1 MKRNAFLLGFY
12 ATGGQVL
19 ILRELVS
26 SLNGDELLIGTGLF
40 GWLLWVALGAY
51 LGGRASIR
59 SNSSVLFPIGA
70 VLLPLS
76 IILTRLAP
84 MIATGTVGEIIP
96 FSYAALIS
104 VIAMFP
110 VAIISGWLFPDI
122 CRRGSDARESIV
134 LVYLLEG
141 IGAFVV
147 GWVVVLLVGSVL
159 STLGMSI
166 ALAVTIIGASLIFD
180 RLRPLPG
187 QVVVGL
193 VIVIV
198 AVVAA
203 KEAAPLDSYF
213 DGIKYRS
220 YVVEKSFDTHYG
232 HQTIISRDSTIA
244 LLTDNTLEAVYPDRE
259 AAENLLVPP
268 LMYKPSA
275 SHLLFVGRAEFAMAQ
290 LSGSIPV
297 LSVTAVDPRRLLT
310 PELDEIVGAAPSIAR
325 IEQDVMSAVSLDE
338 IGSAYDIITV
348 VPGEFSSYLNS
359 RLITPEFMSA
369 LKSKLNEGGLL
380 FLPTN
385 YDTDRYVT
393 AEEAELL
400 SIVHSVLSEVFT
412 HVHLWPGTSTLFF
425 ASDTSLF
432 EISQDSLFSRLAS
445 LAPTAVYVS
454 EYYLM
459 DRLDP
464 LRSDRLRAAVDRAGQ
479 KLNSVGKPVLPHY
492 QVWYRAKVT
501 GLDRA
506 VLTVIIKHPVW
517 FLTVPLLVMVFL
529 LALIKGGQS
538 RRRYGLFLF
547 FTAGAVS
554 LSLELLAFYTY
565 QAIGG
570 SLFSEMAALIGAFM
584 LGLAVGTYYTHR
596 MDSRNAEF
604 VALAMLILVTAIFLL
619 SYQSMHPR
627 LLLTYYVLFMFAAAV
642 ATGSLFVAATHRYY
656 VREKE
661 SNQGLGYAWEL
672 VGSSAAALM
681 TTTIL
686 LPIIG
691 LTWLLVSVM
700 LLLLV
705 ALAGSVFTARR

>member
-59 SNSSVLFPIGA
+59 SNFSVLFSLGA

-110 VAIISGWLFPDI
+110 VAIISGWLFPVI

-166 ALAVTIIGASLIFD
+166 ALAVTIIGASLIVY

-187 QVVVGL
+187 QVVMGL

-268 LMYKPSA
+268 LMYKRRPRIFS
-275 SHLLFVGRAEFAMAQ
+275 
-290 LSGSIPV
+290 LSG
-297 LSVTAVDPRRLLT
+297 
-310 PELDEIVGAAPSIAR
+310 APS
-325 IEQDVMSAVSLDE
+325 
-338 IGSAYDIITV
+338 
-348 VPGEFSSYLNS
+348 
-359 RLITPEFMSA
+359 
-369 LKSKLNEGGLL
+369 
-380 FLPTN
+380 LP
-385 YDTDRYVT
+385 
-393 AEEAELL
+393 
-400 SIVHSVLSEVFT
+400 
-412 HVHLWPGTSTLFF
+412 WPSF
-425 ASDTSLF
+425 
-432 EISQDSLFSRLAS
+432 
-445 LAPTAVYVS
+445 
-454 EYYLM
+454 
-459 DRLDP
+459 
-464 LRSDRLRAAVDRAGQ
+464 
-479 KLNSVGKPVLPHY
+479 
-492 QVWYRAKVT
+492 
-501 GLDRA
+501 RA
-506 VLTVIIKHPVW
+506 VFRSCL
-517 FLTVPLLVMVFL
+517 
-529 LALIKGGQS
+529 
-538 RRRYGLFLF
+538 
-547 FTAGAVS
+547 
-554 LSLELLAFYTY
+554 
-565 QAIGG
+565 
-570 SLFSEMAALIGAFM
+570 
-584 LGLAVGTYYTHR
+584 
-596 MDSRNAEF
+596 
-604 VALAMLILVTAIFLL
+604 
-619 SYQSMHPR
+619 
-627 LLLTYYVLFMFAAAV
+627 
-642 ATGSLFVAATHRYY
+642 
-656 VREKE
+656 
-661 SNQGLGYAWEL
+661 
-672 VGSSAAALM
+672 
-681 TTTIL
+681 
-686 LPIIG
+686 
-691 LTWLLVSVM
+691 
-700 LLLLV
+700 
-705 ALAGSVFTARR
+705 